1 LGREQV
7 TTRAIVTSGVVIV
20 LMTPVWTEQDRRRH
34 DVSMRSGD
42 DAEEVT
48 MLDSIDREIIGEL
61 ERDGRISWQELG
73 RRVRLSPNATGDR
86 VRRLE
91 RRGIITGYR
100 ALVDPAALGRS
111 LEALISVRLA
121 PNSDAGQLEA
131 RLAAWPE
138 VEEAVHVTGRFDF
151 ELKVSTS
158 GPRGLDDLLV
168 DMKREL
174 GVAETETRL
183 VLRRIVPGPGR

>member
-1 LGREQV
+1 
-7 TTRAIVTSGVVIV
+7 
-20 LMTPVWTEQDRRRH
+20 
-34 DVSMRSGD
+34 MRSGD
-42 DAEEVT
+42 NAEEVT
-48 MLDSIDREIIGEL
+48 MLDAIDREIIGEL

-100 ALVDPAALGRS
+100 AVVDPGALGRS

-121 PNSDAGQLEA
+121 PNSDAGQLEE

-168 DMKREL
+168 GMKREL

>member
-1 LGREQV
+1 
-7 TTRAIVTSGVVIV
+7 
-20 LMTPVWTEQDRRRH
+20 
-34 DVSMRSGD
+34 MRSAPN
-42 DAEEVT
+42 AEEVT
-48 MLDSIDREIIGEL
+48 RLDPIDREIVGEL

-100 ALVDPAALGRS
+100 AVVDPAALGRS
-111 LEALISVRLA
+111 LEALISLRLA
-121 PNSDAGQLEA
+121 PNADAGQLEQ

-151 ELKVSTS
+151 ELKVSTA
-158 GPRGLDDLLV
+158 GPHGLDDLLV
-168 DMKREL
+168 SMKREL

-183 VLRRIVPGPGR
+183 VLRRVVPGARR

>member
-1 LGREQV
+1 MSSSATAGSAGRSWV
-7 TTRAIVTSGVVIV
+7 DAFGCPR
-20 LMTPVWTEQDRRRH
+20 TP
-34 DVSMRSGD
+34 
-42 DAEEVT
+42 
-48 MLDSIDREIIGEL
+48 
-61 ERDGRISWQELG
+61 
-73 RRVRLSPNATGDR
+73 PATGCGGWSAGASSPVTAR
-86 VRRLE
+86 V
-91 RRGIITGYR
+91 
-100 ALVDPAALGRS
+100 VDPAALGRS

-121 PNSDAGQLEA
+121 PNSDAGQLEE

-168 DMKREL
+168 GMKREL

-183 VLRRIVPGPGR
+183 VLRRIVPGASR

>member
-1 LGREQV
+1 MFPCAAVATPRKSRCW
-7 TTRAIVTSGVVIV
+7 TR
-20 LMTPVWTEQDRRRH
+20 
-34 DVSMRSGD
+34 
-42 DAEEVT
+42 
-48 MLDSIDREIIGEL
+48 IDREIIGEL

-73 RRVRLSPNATGDR
+73 DVRPAVPERHRRPGAA
-86 VRRLE
+86 E
-91 RRGIITGYR
+91 RRASSPATAI
-100 ALVDPAALGRS
+100 VDPGALGRS

-121 PNSDAGQLEA
+121 PNSDAGQLEE

-168 DMKREL
+168 GMKREL

-183 VLRRIVPGPGR
+183 VLRRIVPGPGG